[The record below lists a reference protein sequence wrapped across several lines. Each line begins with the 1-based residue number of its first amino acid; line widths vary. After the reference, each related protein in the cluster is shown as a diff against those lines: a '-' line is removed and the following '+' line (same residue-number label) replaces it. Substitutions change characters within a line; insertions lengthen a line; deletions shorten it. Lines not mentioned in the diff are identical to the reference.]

1 MKQKFIIVEGSDT
14 TKLDNLLAAGWK
26 ITNIS
31 SSCTSCVVNGQ
42 SSFYSFC
49 HVVLSSNCD

>member
-1 MKQKFIIVEGSDT
+1 MKQKLIIVKGGDT
-14 TKLDNLLAAGWK
+14 TELDNLLAAGWK
-26 ITNIS
+26 ITNTS

-49 HVVLSSNCD
+49 HVVLSPNCD